1 MLEMQQACDEAVVQ
15 AAKQICMAAVTA
27 PTACGRDTVT
37 CGVLTGDEVRRL
49 AEEMVRMEREVPNC
63 KPIFVRDAELVSQCP
78 AVVLLGCRGQSR
90 GLTPCGLCGHVN
102 CGACHAAG
110 GHCAFDDMDLGIAIG
125 SACAMAAFTD
135 VALAL
140 AFVQALDEPE
150 HYAQLI
156 QTLQTQVERVK
167 KRRAEEKAHQKNVR
181 QGKKKPS
188 KV

>member
-1 MLEMQQACDEAVVQ
+1 MDNRQRALNYLGLA
-15 AAKQICMAAVTA
+15 
-27 PTACGRDTVT
+27 
-37 CGVLTGDEVRRL
+37 RR
-49 AEEMVRMEREVPNC
+49 
-63 KPIFVRDAELVSQCP
+63 
-78 AVVLLGCRGQSR
+78 
-90 GLTPCGLCGHVN
+90 
-102 CGACHAAG
+102 G
-110 GHCAFDDMDLGIAIG
+110 GNIAIG
-125 SACAMAAFTD
+125 EEPVGIACRGSHGRLLVLAQDAADHTFRRARSFTQNGKPPMLRAPFTKEELGGALGCSACAMAAFTD

-167 KRRAEEKAHQKNVR
+167 KRRVEEKAHQKNVR

>member
-1 MLEMQQACDEAVVQ
+1 MDNRQRALNYLGLA
-15 AAKQICMAAVTA
+15 
-27 PTACGRDTVT
+27 
-37 CGVLTGDEVRRL
+37 RRG
-49 AEEMVRMEREVPNC
+49 N
-63 KPIFVRDAELVSQCP
+63 
-78 AVVLLGCRGQSR
+78 
-90 GLTPCGLCGHVN
+90 N
-102 CGACHAAG
+102 
-110 GHCAFDDMDLGIAIG
+110 IAIG
-125 SACAMAAFTD
+125 EEPVGITCRGNHGRLLILAKDAADHTFRRARSFTQNGKPPMIRTPFTKDELGDALGCSACAMAVFTD

-140 AFVQALDEPE
+140 AFVQALEEPE

>member
-27 PTACGRDTVT
+27 PKACGRDTVT

-90 GLTPCGLCGHVN
+90 GLTPCGLCGHEN
-102 CGACHAAG
+102 CGDCRSVG

-125 SACAMAAFTD
+125 SACAMAADLRVDNRVLYTAGMAAKNLKLLGD
-135 VALAL
+135 GVSTIMALPLSA
-140 AFVQALDEPE
+140 
-150 HYAQLI
+150 
-156 QTLQTQVERVK
+156 T
-167 KRRAEEKAHQKNVR
+167 HQNIFFVR
-181 QGKKKPS
+181 QKPVCAPEI
-188 KV
+188 K

>member
-1 MLEMQQACDEAVVQ
+1 MDNRQRALNYLGLA
-15 AAKQICMAAVTA
+15 
-27 PTACGRDTVT
+27 
-37 CGVLTGDEVRRL
+37 RR
-49 AEEMVRMEREVPNC
+49 
-63 KPIFVRDAELVSQCP
+63 
-78 AVVLLGCRGQSR
+78 
-90 GLTPCGLCGHVN
+90 
-102 CGACHAAG
+102 G
-110 GHCAFDDMDLGIAIG
+110 GNIAIG
-125 SACAMAAFTD
+125 EEPVGIACRGSHGRLLVLAQDAADHTFRRARSFTQNGKPPMLRAPFTKEELGGALGCSACAMAAFTD

-188 KV
+188 RV

>member
-1 MLEMQQACDEAVVQ
+1 MDNRQRALNYLGLA
-15 AAKQICMAAVTA
+15 
-27 PTACGRDTVT
+27 
-37 CGVLTGDEVRRL
+37 RR
-49 AEEMVRMEREVPNC
+49 
-63 KPIFVRDAELVSQCP
+63 
-78 AVVLLGCRGQSR
+78 
-90 GLTPCGLCGHVN
+90 
-102 CGACHAAG
+102 G
-110 GHCAFDDMDLGIAIG
+110 GNIAIG
-125 SACAMAAFTD
+125 EEPVGIACRGSHGRLLVLAQDAADHTFRRARSFTQNGKPPMLRAPFTKEELGGALGCSACAMAAFTD
-135 VALAL
+135 VALAM